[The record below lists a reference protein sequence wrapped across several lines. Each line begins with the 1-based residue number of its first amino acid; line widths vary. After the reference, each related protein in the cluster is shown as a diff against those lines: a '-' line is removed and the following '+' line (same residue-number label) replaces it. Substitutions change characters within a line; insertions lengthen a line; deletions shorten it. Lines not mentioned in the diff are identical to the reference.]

1 MDTVDSATRSRMM
14 SGIRGSNTK
23 IEMLVRSALH
33 ARGLRYRLHSRKL
46 PGRPDMAFTGAR
58 AAVFMNGCFWHG
70 HDCPLFRLPGTNTEF
85 WRSKIEGNRARDLR
99 SLAALHAQGWRTA
112 VVWEC
117 AMRGR
122 PVAEFDD
129 LIEGLH
135 GWLRDGTGNIERRR
149 PLPAV
154 AVPPVP
160 QSPAGS
166 EK

>member
-1 MDTVDSATRSRMM
+1 VDTVDSATRSRMM

-23 IEMLVRSALH
+23 IEMLVRRALH

-46 PGRPDMAFTGAR
+46 PGRPDMAFASAR

-85 WRSKIEGNRARDLR
+85 WRSKIDGNRARDVR
-99 SLAALHAQGWRTA
+99 SLEALHSQGWRTA

-122 PVAEFDD
+122 PVADFEH
-129 LIEGLH
+129 LIAGLEA
-135 GWLRDGTGNIERRR
+135 WLRTGMGNIERRGPVSAGESQAAPR
-149 PLPAV
+149 PA
-154 AVPPVP
+154 AR
-160 QSPAGS
+160 SA
-166 EK
+166 E